1 VNTKDII
8 SQINDEIARLQ
19 QARSLLAGL
28 PTNKRRSSPP
38 ASANPIE
45 PKPKKRTLSPAARK
59 RIADA
64 QRKRWAA
71 QKTIKVT
78 KLPPKTAPK
87 KREAK
92 APVKARTA
100 LSGKVPTGP
109 VAAPASAKA

>member
-8 SQINDEIARLQ
+8 SQIDNEIARLQ

-28 PTNKRRSSPP
+28 STNKRGSGAP
-38 ASANPIE
+38 ASANPIQ

-71 QKTIKVT
+71 QKAIKVT

-92 APVKARTA
+92 APVKVRTA
-100 LSGKVPTGP
+100 LSGKVPAGP